1 TSVGSSATAQ
11 TLGRPHKAQGAL
23 GALERRLLCR
33 LEASERRFEAQ
44 RSAEGARQ
52 RAWRDGIAQRL
63 AAVEQRLESVRGVGP
78 LVEQVARVMPDVQ
91 RLQDSCDRVLADR
104 AAFDS
109 WQRRLA
115 ACEGAARR
123 ASDADRRV
131 DELWA
136 LVEQTAGEQGRVL
149 SECVGEVE
157 LGMSRLCAVEGSV
170 QALSE
175 CVGEV
180 ELGMSRLCAVEDS
193 VERLDHGWRA
203 AWGRHR
209 RRDQHDVDGLLEGLH
224 RRLQEADARHQHEF
238 ERMRQHLQHR
248 FADLAG
254 RLPGAD

>member
-1 TSVGSSATAQ
+1 
-11 TLGRPHKAQGAL
+11 AQGAL

-157 LGMSRLCAVEGSV
+157 LGMSRLCAVEG
-170 QALSE
+170 L
-175 CVGEV
+175 
-180 ELGMSRLCAVEDS
+180 
-193 VERLDHGWRA
+193 
-203 AWGRHR
+203 R
-209 RRDQHDVDGLLEGLH
+209 R
-224 RRLQEADARHQHEF
+224 EARP
-238 ERMRQHLQHR
+238 R
-248 FADLAG
+248 LAG
-254 RLPGAD
+254 RLGPPPAARPARRRRPAGGPPPAAAGGGRPAPARVRAHAPAPAAPLRRPRGQAPRRRR

>member
-157 LGMSRLCAVEGSV
+157 LGMSRLCAVE
-170 QALSE
+170 
-175 CVGEV
+175 
-180 ELGMSRLCAVEDS
+180 DS